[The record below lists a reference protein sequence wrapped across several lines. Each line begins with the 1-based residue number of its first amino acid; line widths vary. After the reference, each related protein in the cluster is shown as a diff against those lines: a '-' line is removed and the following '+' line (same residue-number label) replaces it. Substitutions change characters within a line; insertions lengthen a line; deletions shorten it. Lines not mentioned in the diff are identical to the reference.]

1 MRLHEFVNE
10 VNMSYK
16 RGESDYPLGLTG
28 NNANVDYAGLRVL
41 MRPSTFLKLAAPL
54 NRDEYSDENINFMKD
69 YIKAGKPVSP
79 PFLSLD
85 LDEKPYRVAGHEG
98 RHRMHAILEAEG
110 DDPVEV
116 HIFAYGMRR
125 RHFDRKTVDTI
136 NRGLQAERSKTTVA
150 GPLFTVMHD
159 VPEKAAIDE
168 VIKLSGEGGDTPA
181 KQFIKELRA
190 GPHRINPIDPSMTII
205 TSTKA
210 GFSQAELRSVPD
222 NPTRVHISFFQAQ
235 PQREGIG
242 AEGMRELQSMAAEH
256 GLSLELS
263 VWTKGEVKP
272 SVLKKFYRSM
282 GFVPSKG
289 DLMVWEPAKPVN
301 ETLKRVKGKWAL
313 VSKSNPK
320 KVLQYYHG
328 SGHPSKEWVSKV
340 ERRVHSFSEGVGR
353 ITPQNVTKD
362 VGLNQT
368 SIEAEKFGNKVDR
381 DGYPALLMR
390 KKKS

>member
-16 RGESDYPLGLTG
+16 RSESDYPLGLTG

-110 DDPVEV
+110 DEPVEV

-136 NRGLQAERSKTTVA
+136 NRGLQAERSKTMVT

-168 VIKLSGEGGDTPA
+168 VIKLRRVNPKPAQDFIDKLRASTYHRTIDDRGIVIHREPGEIAVAELSPS
-181 KQFIKELRA
+181 IKEE
-190 GPHRINPIDPSMTII
+190 GVVHI
-205 TSTKA
+205 TSLVVEPRRKGVGAKA
-210 GFSQAELRSVPD
+210 LDYLKE
-222 NPTRVHISFFQAQ
+222 
-235 PQREGIG
+235 
-242 AEGMRELQSMAAEH
+242 MAAEA
-256 GLSLELS
+256 GIGLEL
-263 VWTKGEVKP
+263 
-272 SVLKKFYRSM
+272 F
-282 GFVPSKG
+282 
-289 DLMVWEPAKPVN
+289 VWENGPVPESSLIRFYTKHGFKYKNGMMIWKPAKPVN

-368 SIEAEKFGNKVDR
+368 SIEAKKFGNKVDR